1 MIIKRRYCSY
11 GQLMNDNESKDLLL
25 NTLKK
30 YVPADKVEWL
40 MEVNHEIIV
49 HNTDMGSAIPGQAYQ
64 EILQKLEKLDIKKPF
79 DNGLNFNDINRVLS
93 YPNDDGSAVLQ
104 FMISQ
109 RLESPAVI
117 AQVVAFE
124 YDADHKMQFIE
135 PWDIGQ
141 IIF

>member
-1 MIIKRRYCSY
+1 
-11 GQLMNDNESKDLLL
+11 MNDNESKDLLL

-30 YVPADKVEWL
+30 FVSADKAEWL

-124 YDADHKMQFIE
+124 S
-135 PWDIGQ
+135 
-141 IIF
+141 